1 MTEFGYKLCS
11 EEQTPRE
18 LVECARRAEQ
28 VGFSFAMI
36 SDHFHPWVDKQGQ
49 SGFVW
54 AVIGGVATATERLKL
69 GTGVTCPTVRIH
81 PAIIAQA
88 AATCEAMMPG
98 RFWLGV
104 GSGEALNEHILGHR
118 WPPADTRQQM
128 LEEAVEVIRA
138 LWKGENTDHH
148 GRYYTVENAR
158 IYTLPDQPPPVLV
171 AASGSKAA
179 ELAGRIGDGL
189 VMTGPSPES
198 MQAFDRAGGK
208 GKPRM
213 AELTVCWAK
222 SEAEAK
228 KTALEYWP
236 NAGLSGG
243 LSQELPTPEHFEGAA
258 KLVTEDKLA
267 EEIIC
272 GPDAERHVEKA
283 KEYVKAGFTHV
294 WFHQVGPDQEG
305 FFRFYEREVLPKLR

>member
-11 EEQTPRE
+11 EEQSPTE
-18 LVECARRAEQ
+18 VVEYAKRAEQ
-28 VGFSFAMI
+28 VGLTFGMI
-36 SDHFHPWVDKQGQ
+36 SDHFHPWIDKQGQ
-49 SGFVW
+49 ASFIW
-54 AVIGGVATATERLKL
+54 AVIGGIAQVTSRLRV

-128 LEEAVEVIRA
+128 LEEAVEIIRT

-148 GRYYTVENAR
+148 GQYYTVENAR
-158 IYTLPDQPPPVLV
+158 IYTLPDQPPPIYV
-171 AASGSKAA
+171 AASGPRAA

-189 VMTGPSPES
+189 VMTGPNEES
-198 MQAFDRAGGK
+198 MQAFDKAGGK
-208 GKPRM
+208 GKPRL

-222 SEAEAK
+222 TEAEAK

-236 NAGLSGG
+236 NAGLSGE
-243 LSQELPTPEHFEGAA
+243 LSQELPVPKHFEQAT
-258 KLVTEDKLA
+258 KLVTEDTLA

-272 GPDAERHVEKA
+272 GPDAEKHAEKA

-305 FFRFYEREVLPKLR
+305 FFNFYEREVLPKLR